1 MVAESNPADVDALL
15 ATTCPKCGKVI
26 SDVIKENDF
35 ENSQLFRTNLKN
47 IDFRTC
53 NIGGIIVG
61 LEDIKGMIVNN
72 MQAIQLSKLLGI
84 VIK

>member
-1 MVAESNPADVDALL
+1 MQNSS
-15 ATTCPKCGKVI
+15 I
-26 SDVIKENDF
+26 SEVKLKNVNFKENDF
-35 ENSQLFRTNLKN
+35 ENSQLFRTNLKS